1 MATSDNH
8 DQKYSEQL
16 AGAVADVISNY
27 QVGKDLINEFH
38 KISEQYKDRL
48 AKAIYNAFQ
57 ERGINM
63 DKEQLVVSVLFV
75 TGVSHLMFGLMAL
88 VKNYSYA
95 SGKPI
100 PQVLIHSLTSSVL
113 EHVKLELRRLE
124 ASMTH

>member
-48 AKAIYNAFQ
+48 AKALYNAFQ
-57 ERGINM
+57 ERGINV
-63 DKEQLVVSVLFV
+63 DKEQLAVSVRFV

-95 SGKPI
+95 LGKPI
-100 PQVLIHSLTSSVL
+100 PQVLIQSLTGSVL